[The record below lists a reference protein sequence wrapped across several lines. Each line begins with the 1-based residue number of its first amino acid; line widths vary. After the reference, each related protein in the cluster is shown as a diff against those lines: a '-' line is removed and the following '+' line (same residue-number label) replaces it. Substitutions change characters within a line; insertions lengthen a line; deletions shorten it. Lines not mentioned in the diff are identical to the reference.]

1 MLVHPQR
8 GMRVT
13 TATAI
18 THKCLSGKNCRDFK
32 LIEERGRQKR
42 EPAPTEKPNTLCR
55 RCAADVR
62 HAAED
67 LPGDYSRLRDSMG
80 DGPAQGAPGP
90 RVRGTSSAP
99 IPFNTRYDALMSE
112 IVAGLMAAT
121 ARITVPPKG
130 TEYAV
135 VNTCARAVAANVPK
149 LLASPALPDEVWV
162 NGTERRVM
170 QRSGVTIALELVN
183 LHRRCVAALGGDTD
197 SSRIRLS
204 YGCASCG
211 SPALVQQGYQVT
223 CPNCKKDWTDNAYA
237 ELNRE
242 LVRQK
247 EEDEMREL
255 EHAKSKLA
263 ALQRLNDGFAEMG
276 DTDLRFTPT
285 QLVGL
290 LGDILTMPEPSDKAA
305 KK

>member
-1 MLVHPQR
+1 M
-8 GMRVT
+8 T
-13 TATAI
+13 TAVDV
-18 THKCLSGKNCRDFK
+18 THKCLSGKNCRDFR
-32 LIEERGRQKR
+32 LVEERGRQRR
-42 EPAPTEKPNTLCR
+42 EPALTEKPNTLCR

-62 HAAED
+62 RAAED
-67 LPGDYSRLRDSMG
+67 LPGDYGRLQAAMG

-90 RVRGTSSAP
+90 RVRGTASAP

-112 IVAGLMAAT
+112 IRAELVAAT
-121 ARITVPPKG
+121 TRITVPPEG
-130 TEYAV
+130 ADAHV
-135 VNTCARAVAANVPK
+135 VTTCARAVAANVPK
-149 LLASPALPDEVWV
+149 LLGSPALPEEVWV
-162 NGTERRVM
+162 NGIERRVM
-170 QRSGVTIALELVN
+170 HRSGVTIALELVN

-223 CPNCKKDWTDNAYA
+223 CPSCKKDWTDNAYA

-247 EEDEMREL
+247 EQEEMKQL
-255 EHAKSKLA
+255 EHAKLKLA

-290 LGDILTMPEPSDKAA
+290 LGDILTMPEPADKAA